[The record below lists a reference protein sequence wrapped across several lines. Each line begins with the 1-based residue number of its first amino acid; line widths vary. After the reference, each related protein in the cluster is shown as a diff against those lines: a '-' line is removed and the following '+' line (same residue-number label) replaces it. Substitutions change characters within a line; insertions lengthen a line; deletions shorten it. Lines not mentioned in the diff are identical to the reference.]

1 MSKLPIIIG
10 ISALMITLG
19 IFVWVTDAP
28 AYMGHEPSTCAN
40 CHVMDAAY
48 ENWYHA
54 AHEKYA
60 DCNDC
65 HLPHQNIAVYYL
77 YKGYSGMKDIYSFT
91 TGSYPDAIRAEPL
104 TEQIVQENCV
114 RCHEETV
121 NDIMAGAM
129 PFDRECWACHR
140 DIMHGERGIS
150 LVPFQDSEIYDK

>member
-10 ISALMITLG
+10 ISALLIVLG
-19 IFVWVTDAP
+19 IFAWVTDAP

-77 YKGYSGMKDIYSFT
+77 YKGYSGMKDVYSFT
-91 TGSYPDAIRAEPL
+91 TGSYPDAIRAEPSDRA
-104 TEQIVQENCV
+104 N
-114 RCHEETV
+114 R
-121 NDIMAGAM
+121 AGQLH
-129 PFDRECWACHR
+129 PLPRGD
-140 DIMHGERGIS
+140 GERHHGRRDA
-150 LVPFQDSEIYDK
+150 L